1 MKNILAA
8 FLSLL
13 IAVQANFAFAQSE
26 KSFEEQVLEVIRK
39 NPEIIREAITLLQEQ
54 EQLAAEQNRQLV
66 IDENISLIQSVDNA
80 PVLGNPDG
88 DVTIVE
94 FFDYNCSYCRQSA
107 EVVEELLAS
116 DPNIRLIY
124 REWPILGEGSIFAA
138 RASLAALKQNKYQEF
153 HFALMR
159 LTEPATEQSV
169 LRSAKEV
176 GLNIAQLQT
185 DMDDPLIAEHV
196 NLSREMTSALNFSG
210 TPSFLIGRTAV
221 PGYINLAQMRA
232 VVESE
237 RTGSTTKE

>member
-94 FFDYNCSYCRQSA
+94 FIDYRCGFCRRA
-107 EVVEELLAS
+107 HGEVLELVLELRFLF
-116 DPNIRLIY
+116 RL
-124 REWPILGEGSIFAA
+124 FA
-138 RASLAALKQNKYQEF
+138 F
-153 HFALMR
+153 
-159 LTEPATEQSV
+159 
-169 LRSAKEV
+169 
-176 GLNIAQLQT
+176 
-185 DMDDPLIAEHV
+185 
-196 NLSREMTSALNFSG
+196 
-210 TPSFLIGRTAV
+210 SFLF
-221 PGYINLAQMRA
+221 
-232 VVESE
+232 
-237 RTGSTTKE
+237 